1 MPVPAIPVA
10 MMPEVV
16 MHVRVVVAIIGMIGS
31 ILARR
36 DAMGDARGQ
45 RTIPRDAR

>member
-16 MHVRVVVAIIGMIGS
+16 MHVSVVVAIIGMIVVRMS
-31 ILARR
+31 LRILVER
-36 DAMGDARGQ
+36 Q
-45 RTIPRDAR
+45 